1 MKKTTI
7 TFTTLPQRALS
18 AERKL
23 RLSVFIAPRLWTDDP
38 AEEKQILPLSQY
50 PLLIDWPSQVGDLQ
64 FTVVFAGSKTLPAT
78 PVSIKELRSDLW
90 GALFPPSIPVKPYR
104 FENMT
109 NVSIQTIDTAFLH
122 DWLRDLYRRVGT
134 ERAYGMGEGNPSI
147 EAMQNDP
154 GLAQIANASQPEP
167 PYEPP
172 AKRRVPIYV
181 KPEETEPEEGGCLR
195 GCLSQ
200 IFDALNWI
208 ASKLGLGKPFKLP
221 GQSFM
226 PIQIKDAKAESAQP
240 VAANAPLPTKAQPR
254 PIATAAAQAVNPNK
268 AKFDQVVRF
277 VQPFDPVEVIPAQ
290 LTEDQLKNLLDFHEA
305 VALAADY
312 PTLLRALGLVVDLE
326 IDWPAN
332 LPVSGMV
339 SVKVGPQPGGDVY
352 FYAMRTHYT
361 LSDNH
366 FLAAPR
372 PAEPGSLTE
381 TQNGLLRL
389 SDENRYKVVQ
399 TDVVGAAIKVQNTAT
414 VFAALLIP
422 GLQPANPP
430 EEATLPALRSAG
442 FAIVQSDLSA
452 QLSATYVQAVGL
464 NNALAVVDGSP
475 PANVLPGAQPPLTV
489 QPVVTD
495 EVWAEDVTRGYRM
508 DARDLDSASKKWRSL
523 HQRTGVCR
531 FTRPQPEIPFPVTD
545 EGYIQVG
552 VTEPVEGSAKKV
564 QRVPDVLATWTG
576 WSLSAVRPGEAL
588 EEKDTAPNDTKTA
601 FKMMAEFTPVSGS
614 LPRLRFGH
622 RYQLRM
628 RTVDLAGNSTFGPD
642 DDEFQQPHADDTP
655 AQAYRRFEPVPSP
668 AVVLRKKPIEGES
681 VERLVVRSAP
691 DLTTDPQNVNRLTT
705 ERHIAPPKSAQ
716 LLAEYHGKFDDAGKP
731 NPDQD
736 TYNLAAREA
745 NTLSHHWALM
755 MNKWALIPILGVEF
769 LPDADDKKDPTF
781 WQTKEAFPV
790 EYLPDVLARQA
801 VLRNLPGPTK
811 NVVTHIPFNG
821 DWPDCL
827 PFRLKVVGIPSGKT
841 PKVPEWTAEPGEP
854 ETRVLQVELPQGES
868 WTVRVN
874 SGTDDDD
881 LPQLGVWDWEIDP
894 QPQSY
899 STISNYTTQGINWL
913 LMPYRTLELVHATQ
927 KPLKMPVMSI
937 TEVEK
942 ALGDTAAHLTGSTG
956 VHAKTTGKVDVLA
969 LWTDPV
975 DDLSKDLPGE
985 TKSRAAVCEVHV
997 TSPDDN
1003 TAPVKATH
1011 NLGDTKYH
1019 RVTYV
1024 ARGATRFREYMPQ
1037 ALLDPAT
1044 PGNKDMDLITTPT
1057 EAEIT
1062 AGNLTT
1068 TAVVDIPNSARP
1080 LAPVVSYVVPSFGR
1094 VEEVEKV
1101 EPKWTTITRVR
1112 KGSGLRVYLERP
1124 WYSSGANELLGVVFT
1139 VKNFADVPES
1149 LRPYVTEWANDPL
1162 WPGPTADLAP
1172 SMANFENY
1180 TASSSSPGVGPITLE
1195 ETGDTV
1201 QVVGY
1206 PVEFD
1211 PVKKLWFADVEFK
1224 GLNAYTPMVRLAVAR
1239 FQPIS
1244 VTKAHISRVAR
1255 ADFVQPLPDRKL
1267 VISKP
1272 YNSASSLN
1280 VMLTPLTLNTG
1291 GLRQVNAW
1299 IEEQAVPEQG
1309 ALGWRRV
1316 ETGVSIQTSTTE
1328 AWEAALYFAAPET
1341 RYRLVIQETEPIG
1354 AETAEGTGG
1363 ASDGEIVVMPS
1374 NTLGRTVYADTREF
1388 ETP

>member
-7 TFTTLPQRALS
+7 TFTALPQRALS

-23 RLSVFIAPRLWTDDP
+23 RLSVFIAPRLWTDDL

-50 PLLIDWPSQVGDLQ
+50 PLLVDWPSQVGDLQ
-64 FTVVFAGSKTLPAT
+64 FSVKFGSKTLLAT
-78 PVSIKELRSDLW
+78 PISLKELRSDLW

-134 ERAYGMGEGNPSI
+134 ERAYGLGEENPAI
-147 EAMQNDP
+147 KTMQRDP

-167 PYEPP
+167 PYVPP
-172 AKRRVPIYV
+172 AKRRVPV
-181 KPEETEPEEGGCLR
+181 KYKSEEPKPEEGGCLR

-226 PIQIKDAKAESAQP
+226 PIQVKEAKVEVAQP
-240 VAANAPLPTKAQPR
+240 AAANVTLPTQAQPKPIVAAAPQV
-254 PIATAAAQAVNPNK
+254 VNPNK
-268 AKFDQVVRF
+268 AKFDDVVSF

-290 LTEDQLKNLLDFHEA
+290 LTEEQLKNLLDFHEA

-326 IDWPAN
+326 VDWPAN
-332 LPVSGMV
+332 LPTSGMV
-339 SVKVGPQPGGDVY
+339 SVKVEPQPGGNVY
-352 FYAMRTHYT
+352 FYPMRTHYT
-361 LSDNH
+361 LSDTH

-372 PAEPGSLTE
+372 PVEPESQTE
-381 TQNGLLRL
+381 TRDGLLRL
-389 SDENRYKVVQ
+389 SDENRYKVIQ

-414 VFAALLIP
+414 SIAALLIP

-430 EEATLPALRSAG
+430 TEATLPSLRSAG
-442 FAIVQSDLSA
+442 FAVVQSDLAA

-475 PANVLPGAQPPLTV
+475 PATLLPGAQPPITI

-495 EVWAEDVTRGYRM
+495 ELWAEDVIRGYRM
-508 DARDLDSASKKWRSL
+508 DVRDLDSASQKWRSL
-523 HQRTGVCR
+523 HQRAGVCR

-552 VTEPVEGSAKKV
+552 VTEPVEGSAKKI

-576 WSLSAVRPGEAL
+576 WSLSTVRPGEAL
-588 EEKDTAPNDTKTA
+588 EEKDTPPNDTKTA
-601 FKMMAEFTPVSGS
+601 FKMIAEFAPVSGS

-628 RTVDLAGNSTFGPD
+628 RTVDLAGNSAFGPEPD
-642 DDEFQQPHADDTP
+642 DAEFQQTHADDTP
-655 AQAYRRFEPVPSP
+655 AQVYRRFEPVPSP
-668 AVVLRKKPIEGES
+668 AVVLRQKPIEGES
-681 VERLVVRSAP
+681 VERLVVRSAFE
-691 DLTTDPQNVNRLTT
+691 LTTDPQNVNRLTT

-716 LLAEYHGKFDDAGKP
+716 LLAEYHGKFDDAGKL

-736 TYNLAAREA
+736 TYNLATYEA
-745 NTLSHHWALM
+745 NTLSHHWTFVA
-755 MNKWALIPILGVEF
+755 NKWALIPLLGTEF

-790 EYLPDVLARQA
+790 KYLPDVLARQA

-821 DWPDCL
+821 NWPGYL
-827 PFRLKVVGIPSGKT
+827 PFRLELVGIPAGKT
-841 PKVPEWTAEPGEP
+841 PKVPEWKAEPGEP
-854 ETRVLQVELPQGES
+854 ETRILQVELPQGES
-868 WTVRVN
+868 CTVRLN
-874 SGTDDDD
+874 SGTDQDD
-881 LPQLGVWDWEIDP
+881 LPQLGVWDWETDP

-899 STISNYTTQGINWL
+899 STIHDYTTQGLNWL

-937 TEVEK
+937 TNVKK
-942 ALGDTAAHLTGSTG
+942 ALGDTAAHLTGTTG

-1003 TAPVKATH
+1003 TVDVVATH

-1024 ARGATRFREYMPQ
+1024 ARGATRFREYMPE
-1037 ALLDPAT
+1037 ALLKSTT

-1057 EAEIT
+1057 EAEIA

-1068 TAVVDIPNSARP
+1068 AAVVDIPNSTRP
-1080 LAPVVSYVVPSFGR
+1080 LAPVVDYIVPSFGR

-1112 KGSGLRVYLERP
+1112 KGSGLRVYLQRP
-1124 WYSSGANELLGVVFT
+1124 WYSSGQGELLGVVFIAA
-1139 VKNFADVPES
+1139 KNFANVPES

-1162 WPGPTADLAP
+1162 WPESTADLTP
-1172 SMANFENY
+1172 SLENFENP
-1180 TASSSSPGVGPITLE
+1180 TASSSSPDVGTITLE

-1201 QVVGY
+1201 QVAGY

-1244 VTKAHISRVAR
+1244 VDGAYISRVAR
-1255 ADFVQPLPDRKL
+1255 ADFIQPLPDRKL
-1267 VISKP
+1267 VITKP
-1272 YNSASSLN
+1272 YNSLSSLH
-1280 VMLTPLTLNTG
+1280 VMLTPLNLNTG

-1299 IEEQAVPEQG
+1299 VEEQTVPEQG
-1309 ALGWRRV
+1309 ELGWRRI
-1316 ETGVSIQTSTTE
+1316 ETGVSLQTNTTE
-1328 AWEAALYFAAPET
+1328 VWEAALSFAAPQT
-1341 RYRLVIQETEPIG
+1341 RYRLVVQETEPID
-1354 AETAEGTGG
+1354 ATGG
-1363 ASDGEIVVMPS
+1363 EGEVVVMANPL
-1374 NTLGRTVYADTREF
+1374 TRTVYADTREF
-1388 ETP
+1388 TIPA